1 MQVRVLATPVKAVA
15 IQQSIRACAGPPAR
29 PAVLC
34 FQLLLLLLLPLL
46 GKRVACSR

>member
-1 MQVRVLATPVKAVA
+1 MQVRVLAAPVKAVA

-34 FQLLLLLLLPLL
+34 FQLLLLLLPLL